1 MNKNLDEKIC
11 ELMHQIDALD
21 TTILISQKV
30 ADEAYNNFRE
40 LELRLN
46 RLKKTRELYLQSLQT
61 LTRQQNLDSYHEE

>member
-1 MNKNLDEKIC
+1 
-11 ELMHQIDALD
+11 MHQIDALD

-46 RLKKTRELYLQSLQT
+46 HLKKTRELYLQSLQA